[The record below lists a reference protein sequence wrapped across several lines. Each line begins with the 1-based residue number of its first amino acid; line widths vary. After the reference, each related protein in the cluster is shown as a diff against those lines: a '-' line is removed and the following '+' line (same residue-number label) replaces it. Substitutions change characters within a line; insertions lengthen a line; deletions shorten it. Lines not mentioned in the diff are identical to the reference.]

1 LQGRGSKVACAV
13 ADVTDPAALQ
23 QAVSALAARLGPVD
37 LLIASAGLG
46 YETAALTP
54 APEAFNAIIQVNL
67 IGVANSIAAV
77 LPTRVSLR
85 RGHIVAL
92 SSLAS
97 YRGLPSMSAYCA
109 SKAGVNALVESLR
122 VEVRRHGIFT
132 TLVCPGWIRT
142 PMTQSTRL
150 KVPMLEL

>member
-1 LQGRGSKVACAV
+1 MAGGQVYARWQPQVALVTGAASGLGRQLALMLAADGIAIAGIDLNEQGLQALERELQGRGSKVACAV

-77 LPTRVSLR
+77 LPTMV
-85 RGHIVAL
+85 
-92 SSLAS
+92 
-97 YRGLPSMSAYCA
+97 
-109 SKAGVNALVESLR
+109 
-122 VEVRRHGIFT
+122 
-132 TLVCPGWIRT
+132 
-142 PMTQSTRL
+142 
-150 KVPMLEL
+150 